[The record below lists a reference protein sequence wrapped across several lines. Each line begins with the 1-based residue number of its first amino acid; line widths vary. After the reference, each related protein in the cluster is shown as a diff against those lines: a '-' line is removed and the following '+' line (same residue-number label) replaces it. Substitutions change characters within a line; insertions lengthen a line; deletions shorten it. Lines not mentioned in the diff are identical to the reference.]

1 MKKPEL
7 LIPAGDM
14 DSLLQAIHNGADAIY
29 IGGKNYGA
37 RKFAHNFSNEEIK
50 QALDLCHLYD
60 VKLYVTMNTLIK
72 DNEVED
78 FLNQVEYLHRLGI
91 DAIIMQDF
99 GMICLVR
106 EKYPNLEIHA
116 STQANNSSVDT
127 VRLFHKLGVKRVVLS
142 RELSKEEIEKIDVPI
157 EKEAFV
163 HGALCISYSG
173 CCLMSSMIGTRS
185 GNRGECAGSCRL
197 PYSLE
202 YKNRIIS
209 SNKYLLSTKELNTS
223 KKIKELIDSG
233 IDSFKIEGRMK
244 SSEYVGLITRY
255 YRNLIDD
262 NKEFNIEQ
270 EENKLRTVFNR
281 GFTEGHMF
289 NAKPSEFMNNSNP
302 NHIGLE
308 IGKVIEITPKK
319 IKIKLNK
326 ELNQLDGIRFI
337 ESGKG
342 LIINYLY
349 DKNDNLVSS
358 SNNICYIDN
367 KIDLKSYDT
376 VSKTSDVKL
385 TKEINSYKEKKI
397 PISIKLIAKVNEN
410 LTLEMSD
417 TKNNI
422 LVKSDKVERATTSPT
437 NLEKIKYQLEK
448 LGGSPFKCVDIEII
462 KDENIFIPIKEL
474 NELRRL
480 AVEKLIE
487 KRIQNTK
494 DIVIKTLEFSPLVDF
509 YATNYKCASVN
520 NLDQLLTCKNLGF
533 DIIYT
538 QDSLYE
544 KVKEDKK
551 IYKIIKRCPFDLRA
565 LVTNKSLINDYYL
578 FDKDKE
584 IIGDYG
590 LNVYNIYTAYYL
602 YKLGLKRLTL
612 SYELTEQEQEKFFTN
627 FYNKFNIWP
636 NIEIIC
642 YGRIENMII
651 KDNILSL
658 NKDDYDYNLIDVR
671 KRKFPVYFDGSNT
684 HILNYQSKTIE
695 IPLTIKDK
703 LNIRFC
709 FYDEKKEDIE
719 KIVNEYFN

>member
-7 LIPAGDM
+7 LVPAGNM
-14 DSLLQAIHNGADAIY
+14 EALHKAIHNGADAIY

-37 RKFAHNFSNEEIK
+37 RKYAHNFSNEEI
-50 QALDLCHLYD
+50 QEAVNLCHLYS

-78 FLNQVEYLHRLGI
+78 FLNQVEFLYKIGI

-127 VRLFHKLGVKRVVLS
+127 VKLFYKLGVKRVVLS
-142 RELSKEEIEKIDVPI
+142 RELSKEEIKKIDVPI
-157 EKEAFV
+157 EKEVFV

-173 CCLMSSMIGTRS
+173 CCLMSSMMGTRS

-202 YKNRIIS
+202 YKNKIIS
-209 SNKYLLSTKELNTS
+209 SGKYLLSTKELNTS

-270 EENKLRTVFNR
+270 EENKLKTVFNR
-281 GFTEGHMF
+281 GFTEGHLF
-289 NAKPSEFMNNSNP
+289 HSSPSQFMNKNTP

-342 LIINYLY
+342 LIVNYLY
-349 DKNDNLVSS
+349 DKNDHLTSS

-367 KIDLKSYDT
+367 KINLNSYDT
-376 VSKTSDVKL
+376 VSKTYDVKL
-385 TKEINSYKEKKI
+385 IKEINSYKEKKI
-397 PISIKLIAKVNEN
+397 PISFKMIAKINKE
-410 LTLEMSD
+410 LILEISD
-417 TKNNI
+417 GKNNI
-422 LVKSDKVERATTSPT
+422 AVTSSKVEKAATSPIT
-437 NLEKIKYQLEK
+437 LEKIKNQLEK
-448 LGGSPFKCVDIEII
+448 LGNSPFKCIRTEII
-462 KDENIFIPIKEL
+462 KDNNIFISVKQL
-474 NELRRL
+474 NDLRRL

-487 KRIQNTK
+487 KRIENKKNIIIENPKHQKLLSLCN
-494 DIVIKTLEFSPLVDF
+494 
-509 YATNYKCASVN
+509 TNYKCASVN
-520 NLDQLLTCKNLGF
+520 NLEQLLACKNLGF

-538 QDSLYE
+538 PNLLYE
-544 KVKEDKK
+544 QYKNDKDV
-551 IYKIIKRCPFDLRA
+551 YKIIRRCSLEIRT
-565 LVTNKSLINDYYL
+565 LITEKSLVSDYYL

-584 IIGDYG
+584 IVGDYG

-602 YKLGLKRLTL
+602 YKFGLKRLTL
-612 SYELTEQEQEKFFTN
+612 SCELTEKEQKDFINN
-627 FYNKFNIWP
+627 FYHTFNFYP

-642 YGRIENMII
+642 YGKVENMII

-658 NKDDYDYNLIDVR
+658 DKDDYNYNLIDIK
-671 KRKFPVYFDGSNT
+671 KRTFPVYFDGVNT
-684 HILNYQSKTIE
+684 HILNYE
-695 IPLTIKDK
+695 NKDYSLDSSLKEK
-703 LNIRFC
+703 LNLRFC
-709 FYDEKKEDIE
+709 FYNETKEEIE
-719 KIVNEYFN
+719 KIVNKYF